1 MASPAPSKRINPG
14 LMLLASTLTSMTI
27 ITVVTAVFGILGLLA
42 TGLGIQRISKD
53 PRRIAAYS
61 YTIIGTG
68 ATLLSAGLLLYLL
81 ADWPILLA
89 ITLGASLLAIGLG
102 TAVGYPLLVGF
113 LLWAGITTL
122 RRESRSLG
130 NMLSLLAGLALFFLP
145 TALAVIEPAEL
156 VRDDL
161 AYELQ
166 YGTYTAV
173 LLLITYTASC
183 FAAFIIAS
191 LAYRWRKPKL
201 PSSAV
206 IILGAGLIN
215 GKVPP
220 LLASRLKRGIT
231 ARHDDAGE
239 PVIITSGGKGDDEPV
254 AEGVAMR
261 DYVIE
266 HGVAPEHVIAE
277 DQSTNTE
284 ENLQF
289 SRKLL
294 PDASAPV
301 TVVTSSYHVFRAA
314 LLTRQLG
321 LRAHVVGAPT
331 AWYYLPSAII
341 REFIAVMRDHL
352 KIHLVAALGILV
364 LTIAFTAWVVPAMVI
379 P

>member
-1 MASPAPSKRINPG
+1 
-14 LMLLASTLTSMTI
+14 MTI

-42 TGLGIQRISKD
+42 TGLGINRISKD

-68 ATLLSAGLLLYLL
+68 ATLLAAGLLLYLL
-81 ADWPILLA
+81 ADWPILLV
-89 ITLGASLLAIGLG
+89 ITLGASLIAIGLG
-102 TAVGYPLLVGF
+102 TALGYPLLVGF

-145 TALAVIEPAEL
+145 AALALIEPAEI

-161 AYELQ
+161 AYQLQ
-166 YGTYTAV
+166 YGIYTAL
-173 LLLITYTASC
+173 LLLIAYIASC

-191 LAYRWRKPKL
+191 LAYRWRKPKH
-201 PSSAV
+201 PSTAV
-206 IILGAGLIN
+206 IVLGAGLLN

-220 LLASRLKRGIT
+220 LLASRLKRGIR
-231 ARHDDAGE
+231 AQHDDAGE
-239 PVIITSGGKGDDEPV
+239 PIMVTSGGKGDDEPV

-261 DYVIE
+261 DYVIAQ
-266 HGVAPEHVIAE
+266 GVAPDDVVAE

-294 PDASAPV
+294 PDTSAPV

-314 LLTRQLG
+314 LLTRELG

-352 KIHLVAALGILV
+352 KVHLVATVGIIV
-364 LTIAFTAWVVPAMVI
+364 LTIAFTIWIVPAMVV
-379 P
+379 PTGAV